1 MRLVNQRISW
11 PARVYPLKM
20 LPATC
25 SMPPGC
31 GGMYVLTRA
40 ILMLLAVLAR
50 LNVVTADWDVRL

>member
-1 MRLVNQRISW
+1 
-11 PARVYPLKM
+11 VYPLKM